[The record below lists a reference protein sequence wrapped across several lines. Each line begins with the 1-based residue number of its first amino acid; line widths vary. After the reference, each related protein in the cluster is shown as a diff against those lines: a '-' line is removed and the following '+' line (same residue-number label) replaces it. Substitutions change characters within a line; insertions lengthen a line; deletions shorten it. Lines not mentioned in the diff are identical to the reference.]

1 MKRFSFNL
9 EKVLTLRKFAE
20 QEAKIELG
28 RAMGALSE
36 IERHILSVAEERA
49 IAARDQ
55 FSPANNAAM
64 IQQYMFY
71 ILRLDATRDQLLEDA
86 ARAEL
91 IVEKAREAFLE
102 ASRDRKVL
110 DKLKEKRAAEYRKE
124 MLDADG
130 KALDDIASGKL
141 ARRLAEAGA

>member
-28 RAMGALSE
+28 RAVGVLSE
-36 IERHILSVAEERA
+36 IERHIVSVAQERF
-49 IAARDQ
+49 IAASNQ
-55 FSPANNAAM
+55 FSPENSAAM

-71 ILRLDATRDQLLEDA
+71 LLRLDATRDQLLKDA
-86 ARAEL
+86 AQAEL
-91 IVEKAREAFLE
+91 KVEQAREVFLE

-124 MLDADG
+124 MLDAEG
-130 KALDDIASGKL
+130 KALDDIASGRL
-141 ARRLAEAGA
+141 ARQLADA